1 MFSTKCHLLVYI
13 VGKEEEKENIGDGPD
28 CVIVIET
35 EKEKE
40 RADGVWAYNCKLM
53 IITLLYYYAVVWLSS
68 TVYIRYKNYIL
79 GLVGVQLNCCILL
92 NGCQEVS
99 ADSVSRADARQ
110 NDYDDQLLQLL
121 GEFVCYAILI

>member
-35 EKEKE
+35 EKE
-40 RADGVWAYNCKLM
+40 RAGGVWAYNCKLM

-92 NGCQEVS
+92 NGCQCG
-99 ADSVSRADARQ
+99 Q
-110 NDYDDQLLQLL
+110 
-121 GEFVCYAILI
+121 C